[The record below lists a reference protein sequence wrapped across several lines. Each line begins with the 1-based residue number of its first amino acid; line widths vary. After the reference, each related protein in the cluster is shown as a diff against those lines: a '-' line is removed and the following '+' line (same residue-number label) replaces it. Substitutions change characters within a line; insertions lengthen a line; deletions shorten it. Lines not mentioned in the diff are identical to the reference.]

1 MDLGVAEKCEPLP
14 SLYRPNFIIV
24 SHRGIALSYRY
35 LEHATDAFIEVSAS
49 TLEEAFTV
57 AANSVIQTIID
68 MESVEGKNEKMLIV
82 SGKDL
87 NYLLYNWLEELI
99 ILTITDGFATRSVK
113 LKIEKD
119 DQYRITA
126 RMEGESIDFKKHHF
140 KVEIKSP
147 TFHGMEI
154 DHNGKVT
161 MRYLL
166 DL

>member
-1 MDLGVAEKCEPLP
+1 
-14 SLYRPNFIIV
+14 
-24 SHRGIALSYRY
+24 LSYRY
-35 LEHATDAFIEVSAS
+35 LEHATDAFIEVSAA

-68 MESVEGKNEKMLIV
+68 MDAVEVKYEKTLTV

-87 NYLLYNWLEELI
+87 SYLLYNWLEELI
-99 ILTITDGFATRSVK
+99 ILTITDGFATSSVK
-113 LKIEKD
+113 IKIERD
-119 DQYRITA
+119 DEYRIIA
-126 RMEGESIDFKKHHF
+126 RMEGEDIDFKKHHF

-154 DHNGKVT
+154 EHNGKVT